1 MALSFTD
8 SAAKEVLQHLALRQK
23 GLGIRLLVQ
32 TSECSGMSYHI
43 EVVDEVATHD
53 LVFESHGARIFVD
66 AKSLVYV
73 DGSVVDFSTEGS
85 ESGFVINNPNVVNRC
100 GCGESFQV

>member
-1 MALSFTD
+1 MALSFTE
-8 SAAKEVLQHLALRQK
+8 SAAKEVLQHLELRQK

-32 TSECSGMSYHI
+32 TSECSGMSYQI
-43 EVVDEVATHD
+43 EVVDEASAHD
-53 LVFESHGARIFVD
+53 LAYESHGARLYVD

-73 DGSVVDFSTEGS
+73 DGSVVDFSTEGN

>member
-1 MALSFTD
+1 MALSFTEI
-8 SAAKEVLQHLALRQK
+8 AARQVLQHLELRQK

-32 TSECSGMSYHI
+32 TSECSGMNYQI
-43 EVVDEVATHD
+43 EVVDQATAHD
-53 LVFESHGARIFVD
+53 LAYESHGARIFVD

-73 DGSVVDFSTEGS
+73 DGSVVDFSTEGN
-85 ESGFVINNPNVVNRC
+85 ESGFVIHNPNVISRC